1 MGYKYWGKIVLL
13 LIAITA
19 GIITPVFAV
28 DAPVIRFLFSIEKF
42 YQDSLNTPMGIF
54 VDKERGEVYVADSGR
69 NEVLIFDLK
78 GNPLFKFG
86 KTQGVSNPFDM
97 VIKNGNIYLSQEGKA
112 YIEVF
117 NYRGESIARVAPPEG
132 MAFSP
137 GRLVLDEDGSIYV
150 INKEKTTCLVFDKND
165 KFVRN
170 IGKELASL
178 AGVAV
183 SKDRVY
189 LITPFGNR
197 AVQVYDKQGNFIM
210 AFEGLQD
217 RGGTLGLPTFAMVD
231 KDGLLWLVDSLRGIV
246 IYDQKGNKVSEFDEY
261 GAAKGQLF
269 FPIDIDFD
277 MGSMVYIIEKGA
289 RRVSAFK
296 ISR

>member
-1 MGYKYWGKIVLL
+1 MGYKYWGKIVLF

-19 GIITPVFAV
+19 GIITPVFGV

-86 KTQGVSNPFDM
+86 KTQGVSNPFDL
-97 VIKNGNIYLSQEGKA
+97 VIKNGNIYLSQEGKP

-117 NYRGESIARVAPPEG
+117 SYRGESIARVVPPEG
-132 MAFSP
+132 MTFYP
-137 GRLVLDEDGSIYV
+137 GRLFLDEDGSIYV

-189 LITPFGNR
+189 LITPFGGR

-217 RGGTLGLPTFAMVD
+217 RGGTLGLPTSAMVD
-231 KDGLLWLVDSLRGIV
+231 KGGLLWLVDSLRGIV
-246 IYDQKGNKVSEFDEY
+246 IYDQKGNKVSQFDEY
-261 GAAKGQLF
+261 GTAKGQLF

-277 MGSMVYIIEKGA
+277 MGSMVYIVEKGA
-289 RRVSAFK
+289 KRVSAFK